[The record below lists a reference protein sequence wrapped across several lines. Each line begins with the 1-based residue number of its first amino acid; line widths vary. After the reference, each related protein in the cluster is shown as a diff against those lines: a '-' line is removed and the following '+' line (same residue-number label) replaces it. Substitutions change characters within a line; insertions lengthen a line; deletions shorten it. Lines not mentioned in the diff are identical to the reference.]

1 MKNSQAAVK
10 TAKQKQTAIVV
21 CPGRASYQRT
31 DLGYLQRF
39 HEHQHGLV
47 HEFDK
52 NRLQHHLKAISA
64 LDQAER
70 FQRPLHNSGE
80 NGAALIY
87 ACSYADFLAIQQ
99 DQFDIVAVLGN
110 SMGWYTA
117 LAVAGALSPVAGL
130 SLVTTM
136 GRLMDQQG
144 SGQQLIYSWVD
155 DQWHYQP
162 EVRAKFMATMRE
174 IMQTH
179 EQAELYISIELGGY
193 LILAGNELGI
203 RLLAQQLPPQ
213 PGGYPQIIAGHAAF
227 HTPLMQTI
235 STIAYQRLQALP
247 LKPPATP
254 LIDGRGHQWLPWA
267 TRVDELM
274 QYTLQTQVTTPYDFS
289 RSLEVAVKEYAPDRI
304 ILLGPGNTL
313 GGPVA
318 QVLIQHQWYGWQNK
332 QQFTQ
337 HQAEER
343 SLVSMGLADQRLT
356 VTGMQPHVIEHL

>member
-1 MKNSQAAVK
+1 MKQSQTAVK
-10 TAKQKQTAIVV
+10 AARPKQTAIVV
-21 CPGRASYQRT
+21 CPGRASYQRA

-39 HEHQHGLV
+39 HAHQSELLHALD
-47 HEFDK
+47 EY
-52 NRLQHHLKAISA
+52 RLQHHLKTISA

-99 DQFDIVAVLGN
+99 DELDIVAVLGN

-144 SGQQLIYSWVD
+144 TGQQLIYSWVD
-155 DQWHYQP
+155 DKWHYQP
-162 EVRAKFMATMRE
+162 EVRAKVMETMDD
-174 IMQTH
+174 IMQAH
-179 EQAELYISIELGGY
+179 EDAELSISIELGGY

-203 RLLAQQLPPQ
+203 RLLAQQLEPQ
-213 PGGYPQIIAGHAAF
+213 PGGYPQVIAGHAAF

-235 STIAYQRLQALP
+235 STIACQRLQDLP
-247 LKPPATP
+247 LNPPATP
-254 LIDGRGHQWLPWA
+254 LIDGRGHQWLPWT
-267 TRVDELM
+267 TRADELM

-289 RSLEVAVKEYAPDRI
+289 CSLEVAIKEYAPDRI

-313 GGPVA
+313 GGPSA
-318 QVLIQHQWYGWQNK
+318 QVLIQQQWYGWQNK
-332 QQFTQ
+332 QQFAQ
-337 HQAEER
+337 HQAQQLN
-343 SLVSMGLADQRLT
+343 LVSMGLAEQRTT
-356 VTGMQPHVIEHL
+356 VVDIQPHAIDHL